1 MFLIL
6 TPTLTSLRTT
16 HGVSLG
22 SHVEGGLPSPAVV
35 ESGRQTAL
43 QGQRRLRVLP
53 QGHRREL
60 EYKELKDQAIR
71 KTFGRDAGAIRK
83 LI

>member
-6 TPTLTSLRTT
+6 VPTLTSLRTT

-22 SHVEGGLPSPAVV
+22 SYTEGGPPSPAVV

-43 QGQRRLRVLP
+43 QGQRSLRVLP
-53 QGHRREL
+53 QGHHTEL
-60 EYKELKDQAIR
+60 EYKELKGQGIR
-71 KTFGRDAGAIRK
+71 KTFGRNTGAIRK